1 MREQGK
7 TLRSERRNRPRLISA
22 RCLADAAEAVLVAN
36 SLFAF
41 ILIDKSVLLENRPLK
56 KFIRNYVRDSR
67 SVFSISST
75 VWNCCLYTICKMLSE
90 KLMASVRFPNI
101 SKTDIK
107 SFSEGQEN
115 VLTYISKYEKELNF
129 VWRKIIQGVPS
140 SVDERRQL
148 QEISA
153 AELQQFAITCVLG
166 LWERKMV
173 KTLVYI
179 IKRKLQGALKIEI
192 YFLVVKNNI
201 SLTQVKH
208 LTPCRTTYLYLNYA
222 SIVKTPVS

>member
-1 MREQGK
+1 
-7 TLRSERRNRPRLISA
+7 
-22 RCLADAAEAVLVAN
+22 
-36 SLFAF
+36 
-41 ILIDKSVLLENRPLK
+41 
-56 KFIRNYVRDSR
+56 
-67 SVFSISST
+67 
-75 VWNCCLYTICKMLSE
+75 MLSE
-90 KLMASVRFPNI
+90 KLMASVRFPNL

-115 VLTYISKYEKELNF
+115 VLTYISKYEKELKI

-222 SIVKTPVS
+222 SLSS

>member
-1 MREQGK
+1 MRSLEFLN
-7 TLRSERRNRPRLISA
+7 LRESNDPASPVATDWNYQLGWCVALYSSPKQCIYPA
-22 RCLADAAEAVLVAN
+22 KCLRVTNQLVDCFLAHFY
-36 SLFAF
+36 SSSVEHQRVFAYNF
-41 ILIDKSVLLENRPLK
+41 L
-56 KFIRNYVRDSR
+56 
-67 SVFSISST
+67 
-75 VWNCCLYTICKMLSE
+75 
-90 KLMASVRFPNI
+90 
-101 SKTDIK
+101 
-107 SFSEGQEN
+107 
-115 VLTYISKYEKELNF
+115 KYEKELNF

-222 SIVKTPVS
+222 SVVKTPVS